1 MKGPFKFIALA
12 LIMLVSLAGFSNT
25 MDTDSMYEP
34 LSEPC
39 LSSVTQVLPITM
51 NLELHSV
58 ESISDV
64 ITLQVNEVFSF
75 DVEFAVTNEV
85 FNYSYT
91 TSFSEDT
98 SRTYFREKCGKA
110 IAHVNYIYR
119 PKA

>member
-12 LIMLVSLAGFSNT
+12 LIMLVSLAGFGNT
-25 MDTDSMYEP
+25 MDMESMYEP

-39 LSSVTQVLPITM
+39 LSNVTEALPITM

-58 ESISDV
+58 EAISEV
-64 ITLQVNEVFSF
+64 FVLQVNEVFN
-75 DVEFAVTNEV
+75 VELAVTNEV
-85 FNYSYT
+85 FSYSYA

-98 SRTYFREKCGKA
+98 SRTYFREKCGRA